1 MERGHGGIEL
11 FGHLAHGGRTARP
24 AEDREQRCCHF
35 AGGQPQDET
44 RQDHAV
50 DVVGAPGVGA
60 HHLERAEG
68 PGAWHGE
75 FEVAELGQQVAAI
88 AAIASVSFAELG
100 HALEVLID
108 QLAPPTSSSSALA
121 CRALAR

>member
-1 MERGHGGIEL
+1 M
-11 FGHLAHGGRTARP
+11 
-24 AEDREQRCCHF
+24 
-35 AGGQPQDET
+35 
-44 RQDHAV
+44 
-50 DVVGAPGVGA
+50 GAPGVGA

-108 QLAPPTSSSSALA
+108 QLAPPTFQRLGARLPGTGAIILAPVHAL
-121 CRALAR
+121 RLHGLQHLKGNR